1 MMGLHFQKICI
12 DMEPAGLKMTITKYQ
27 PSGPKSMITL
37 LKTTNT
43 NIFGQSFIKGKLQ
56 TYTCI

>member
-43 NIFGQSFIKGKLQ
+43 NIFGQSFIKG
-56 TYTCI
+56 